1 VEKSLLSA
9 PLLTLVVGIGLLGM
23 LLGIAISTDRALT
36 SRSSQEI
43 GRRFQQAIDQTES
56 LELSISAL
64 RRIERANS
72 RRITALEHRLDSPIE
87 DGESNQGATRR
98 GVGKRTAGKRTAGK
112 QAGAREKDG
121 GAPQG
126 PSGSLIAEFTG
137 SGPQTTTVF
146 AASGP
151 WRIQWEGPD
160 VFIFI
165 KKASGFLVHG
175 DGGAGTGTYRVAA
188 SGRFYLDI
196 LARGRW
202 TIRVLST

>member
-72 RRITALEHRLDSPIE
+72 RRITALERRLDSPVE

-98 GVGKRTAGKRTAGK
+98 GVGKRTAGKGTAGK
-112 QAGAREKDG
+112 RAGDRKNDR
-121 GAPQG
+121 G
-126 PSGSLIAEFTG
+126 PSQGSGEGLIAEFTG
-137 SGPQTTTVF
+137 TGPQTTAVF
-146 AASGP
+146 AANGP

-160 VFIFI
+160 VFFFI

-196 LARGRW
+196 LARGKW
-202 TIRVLST
+202 TIKVLRT